1 MARSPSA
8 SEVDEFYVSSQPTP
22 QKSNADAGSAT
33 LKNQNLGTLF
43 FVRGRTRVS
52 KNSMIRAQPS

>member
-1 MARSPSA
+1 MARSPSG
-8 SEVDEFYVSSQPTP
+8 SEVDEFFVSGQPTP
-22 QKSNADAGSAT
+22 LKSKADAGSAT
-33 LKNQNLGTLF
+33 LKNQNLGALF